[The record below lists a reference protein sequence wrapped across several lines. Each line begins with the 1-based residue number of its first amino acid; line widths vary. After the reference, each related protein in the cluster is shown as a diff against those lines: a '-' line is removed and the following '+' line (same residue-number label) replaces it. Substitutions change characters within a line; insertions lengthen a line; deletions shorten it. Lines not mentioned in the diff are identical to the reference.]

1 MRHRSLMLED
11 NARRDNAVGSRGLPA
26 TLSPKP
32 AGPDIYLLT
41 SPFRALPSAAILR
54 LTYRDSSHPEAP
66 LRIMESRLTTL
77 HLIVLRYCISA
88 RDRQTNNADKSG
100 PNLHSS
106 AQQ

>member
-1 MRHRSLMLED
+1 MLED

-66 LRIMESRLTTL
+66 YHGEQAYNAASYSLALL
-77 HLIVLRYCISA
+77 HLCQG
-88 RDRQTNNADKSG
+88 QTNQQCRQERTK
-100 PNLHSS
+100 P
-106 AQQ
+106 AQFSTAVKG